1 MADDDDPVEHEI
13 NVYLSKSLAQ
23 NLCLFQ
29 YPVRPAHM
37 TYDSVAHL
45 SARVKPTQ
53 KKVELELNI
62 NTRSPNYARSKGE
75 QIALNVDG
83 TSATRKGERFY
94 GSDLMDK
101 QVLTSSTCSM
111 STNRYAAGVLK
122 DGELHLTPLHG
133 LVQLRPGFSYLDHA
147 DTRPKPDLTAA
158 GDVGDSSQDEMEEE
172 AKPVTVKFARHES
185 EEAKARRMASYEYL
199 KQRMNEEPWVQ
210 VECHGIEDNMAES
223 ERLLLLATQGDD
235 MSEFQMAGKDYMHC
249 LMPPATEQTEDQP
262 AMPNNVLSLSQLRTL
277 PLPDQ
282 VRTLLTN
289 VKVLRLAQL
298 LALLPQGTDPAA
310 VLRSLQQVAV
320 LVQGCWVVKS
330 EVLYPKEAC
339 SPHSGIS
346 SEILCRGRDYVMW
359 KFTQSRHVVRKD
371 VSSVIKLPA
380 EDVKDILEQMS
391 KVKANK
397 GWEFVCEFDKEFTD
411 RYTDIVQRQKM
422 LWDAKYQALA
432 KQFKI
437 PKDQDKKVKGTEME
451 SPTKIEK
458 PRRRRTSSKSS
469 PRQRTLSGRSV
480 SDQSDIEMEPA
491 SKPGSL
497 TREVTPVMTE
507 PLVIHE
513 EIHDSASNIA
523 EQMEVSESD
532 HVTQNGPISDDTNTS
547 DTNNLTNGI
556 STELREELLSFM
568 ANLLRTRKV
577 FTHSEMK
584 RLFALKLQMCPPGHV
599 LGSGVSEKLLE
610 DVVVEAGGMSIDNQ
624 WPPNTKPEPIYA
636 LVKVGDESDGVRKV
650 LFDMFRG
657 SCRVKTSAFK
667 KKILEFTGSEQSDIN
682 CRTLLREYCET
693 RGALWYLKGACPDS

>member
-1 MADDDDPVEHEI
+1 MADDDDPVEQEI

-83 TSATRKGERFY
+83 TPATRKGERFY
-94 GSDLMDK
+94 GSEMMDK
-101 QVLTSSTCSM
+101 QVLTSSSCSM

-122 DGELHLTPLHG
+122 EGELHLTPLHG

-147 DTRPKPDLTAA
+147 DTRPKPDLTAG

-210 VECHGIEDNMAES
+210 VECHGIEDTMAES

-235 MSEFQMAGKDYMHC
+235 MSEFQMARKDYMHC
-249 LMPPATEQTEDQP
+249 LMPPTTEQTEDMP
-262 AMPNNVLSLSQLRTL
+262 AMPNNVLSLTQLRTL

-282 VRTLLTN
+282 VRTLLIN
-289 VKVLRLAQL
+289 VKVLRLSQL

-320 LVQGCWVVKS
+320 LIQGCWVVKS

-397 GWEFVCEFDKEFTD
+397 GWEFVCEFDKEFAD

-422 LWDAKYQALA
+422 LWDAKHQALA

-437 PKDQDKKVKGTEME
+437 PKDQDKKVKGNEME

-469 PRQRTLSGRSV
+469 PRQRTLSGRSM
-480 SDQSDIEMEPA
+480 SDQSDIEMD
-491 SKPGSL
+491 PGNQ
-497 TREVTPVMTE
+497 TREVTPATTE
-507 PLVIHE
+507 PQVMAAE
-513 EIHDSASNIA
+513 EVHNVVP
-523 EQMEVSESD
+523 MEVSESD
-532 HVTQNGPISDDTNTS
+532 HVTQNGPMRENMNTS

-556 STELREELLSFM
+556 STELRDELLAFM

-610 DVVVEAGGMSIDNQ
+610 DVVIEAGGMLVDNQ

-636 LVKVGDESDGVRKV
+636 LVKVGDESDAVRKV

-667 KKILEFTGSEQSDIN
+667 KKILEFTGSEQSDNN